1 MNQQLCYHESLQH
14 LHVNTL
20 PNHAYFIPHASRETA
35 LTGDR
40 TQSGRLTLLNG
51 QWCFRYFDKIGMP
64 FFLLHNNVGHNFIQ
78 LFFNVFNFGVN
89 ENMKVAGVLLSVAG
103 AMLMITVYTYLIQIP
118 VNNIRSKILNYCNV
132 RWFSHVKM
140 EQ

>member
-51 QWCFRYFDKIGMP
+51 QWCFRYFDSVLDVP
-64 FFLLHNNVGHNFIQ
+64 ED
-78 LFFNVFNFGVN
+78 VFTPGLTND
-89 ENMKVAGVLLSVAG
+89 
-103 AMLMITVYTYLIQIP
+103 TIP
-118 VNNIRSKILNYCNV
+118 VPAVWQNHGYEPV
-132 RWFSHVKM
+132 
-140 EQ
+140 EAE